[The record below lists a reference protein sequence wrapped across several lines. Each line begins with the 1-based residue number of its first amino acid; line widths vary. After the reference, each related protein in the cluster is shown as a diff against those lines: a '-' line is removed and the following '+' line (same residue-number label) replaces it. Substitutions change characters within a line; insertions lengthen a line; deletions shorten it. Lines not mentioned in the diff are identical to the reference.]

1 MKVKRRFLKY
11 GRLAFAA
18 LVSLALV
25 LGGCGGSAREKGRE
39 NATRPDIGAQPGETK
54 EKVTLYFGD
63 DQAMYLV
70 PEEREVARGNRTL
83 EEVIIAELI
92 KGPTKPGLART
103 IPEGTKLISV
113 SVVDGV
119 AYVNFSKEFQT
130 KHWGGSAGELMTVYS
145 VVNSLAKLDGI
156 EKVQFLLEGRK
167 QESILGHMD
176 TGQPITPD
184 WKLVK
189 KS

>member
-1 MKVKRRFLKY
+1 VRNKRRFP
-11 GRLAFAA
+11 GCGWLA
-18 LVSLALV
+18 LTLLLSLALV
-25 LGGCGGSAREKGRE
+25 LGGCGKGAPKQKAGE
-39 NATRPDIGAQPGETK
+39 DTTRPDIGAEPAGP
-54 EKVTLYFGD
+54 EKITLYFGD
-63 DQAMYLV
+63 NQAMYLV
-70 PEEREVARGNRTL
+70 PEEREVAKGNRTL

-92 KGPTKPGLART
+92 KGPTKPGSTRT

-130 KHWGGSAGELMTVYS
+130 KHWGGSAGEMMTIYS
-145 VVNSLAKLDGI
+145 VVNSLAKLEGI
-156 EKVQFLLEGRK
+156 EKVQFLLEGKK

-176 TGQPITPD
+176 TTQPIAPD

-189 KS
+189 A